1 LNPQVPQL
9 SGPPFG
15 IGELLR
21 KLMRQHSTR
30 NLIAAGIRLHISC
43 CQENNLLYSGETV
56 RLLRELPEHALPQY
70 AEGKVAGV
78 PPYQEGE
85 LRTVEVRFYKGAT
98 PLTVSVPFDDVEL
111 VIEQSLLFRTA
122 VFWGLDEPPAKLIE
136 GAINSMLDS
145 GFLMRDG
152 LNLVRLH
159 YDRDERWWKWGE
171 KMMDPTGA
179 LAVTSAPAW
188 DGCMI
193 AFSGRQRFHLEFRLR
208 GRREA
213 VILLHER
220 EAAYTEQSVATESAM
235 SLARV
240 LMNLSA
246 AAGARYC
253 AFPVADPWIWDE
265 DWRSLLVSPLYPD
278 FFMLPENGLPEEGRD
293 SFRMIRLTEN
303 RAVWTTLPI
312 KGSPTETAFH
322 RSDAELNL
330 DRLRQLKALGEKYYD
345 QMYESGRGATGCYSS
360 AKDAYYSAIGLATE
374 LGMKEE
380 AEALSKRLDH
390 IKAVFRS
397 QFT

>member
-1 LNPQVPQL
+1 
-9 SGPPFG
+9 
-15 IGELLR
+15 
-21 KLMRQHSTR
+21 
-30 NLIAAGIRLHISC
+30 
-43 CQENNLLYSGETV
+43 LLYSGETV

-70 AEGKVAGV
+70 SQGTVAGV
-78 PPYQEGE
+78 APYQEGE
-85 LRTVEVRFYKGAT
+85 PRTVEVRFYKGAN

-111 VIEQSLLFRTA
+111 VIEQTLLSRTA
-122 VFWGLDEPPAKLIE
+122 VFWGLDEAPARLIE
-136 GAINSMLDS
+136 GAISSVLDR

-171 KMMDPTGA
+171 KIMDPTGA
-179 LAVTSAPAW
+179 LTVTSAPAW
-188 DGCMI
+188 DGCVI
-193 AFSGRQRFHLEFRLR
+193 AFSGTQRFHLEFRLR

-220 EAAYTEQSVATESAM
+220 EAAYTEQCVATESAM

-246 AAGARYC
+246 AVGARYC

-265 DWRSLLVSPLYPD
+265 DWRSLLVPPLYPD

-303 RAVWTTLPI
+303 RAIWTTLPM
-312 KGSPTETAFH
+312 KASPTETAFH
-322 RSDAELNL
+322 RSDTELNR

-345 QMYESGRGATGCYSS
+345 QMYESRRGATGCYSS

-380 AEALSKRLDH
+380 AEALSNRLDH